1 MMTMTETEATVLDA
15 VPASLSVE
23 LPSRASW
30 RAQAVARAAR
40 VVVRPAADVVA
51 DAGVAAL
58 RREPRLVDLVRF
70 GKYTDYAGAVL
81 VKPVAARRRPVRL
94 DGYPAEWL
102 WWPKETPDPGRTRD
116 RAVLYLHGGAFATCG
131 LRTHRRMVARI
142 ARAARTPAL
151 SVAYRQLPDGAHV
164 TQSIAD
170 CVAAY
175 RWLLGQGFPAQRIV
189 VAGDS
194 AGGMLAFMTALT
206 ARDQGLPVPGGIVAI
221 SPGTDLDG
229 AARLEHPNLHT
240 EPLLPGRALADIV
253 PIVFGRD
260 GYVDPAWSPVNH
272 DPAGLPPVLIQV
284 GSTEVLRSDA
294 ERMAQRLVSAGVP
307 CRLQVWDRQLHVFQ
321 VAADVLPEARAAIAD
336 IGAFIQCAVD
346 GVARPRRRR
355 LWRRRRH
362 GRAVAA

>member
-1 MMTMTETEATVLDA
+1 MTEAQKIVLDT
-15 VPASLSVE
+15 VPAALSVE
-23 LPSRASW
+23 LPNRAS
-30 RAQAVARAAR
+30 RISRVIARTADTVA
-40 VVVRPAADVVA
+40 RPAANALA
-51 DAGVAAL
+51 DAAVTAL
-58 RREPRLVDLVRF
+58 ERRPELVGLVRF

-81 VKPVAARRRPVRL
+81 VKPARARRRPVQL
-94 DGYPAEWL
+94 DGFPAEWL
-102 WWPKETPDPGRTRD
+102 WWPSVSPQPAQGTGD
-116 RAVLYLHGGAFATCG
+116 RAMLYLHGGAFASCG

-175 RWLLGQGFPAQRIV
+175 RWLLGQGFPARRIV

-294 ERMAQRLVSAGVP
+294 ERMAQRLVAAGVP
-307 CRLQVWDRQLHVFQ
+307 CRLQFWDRQLHVFQ
-321 VAADVLPEARAAIAD
+321 VAADVLPEARAAIRE
-336 IGAFIQCAVD
+336 IGAFTQQALD
-346 GVARPRRRR
+346 GVVRPRRRR
-355 LWRRRRH
+355 LWRRRRY